1 MRNASR
7 SPASVRSTA
16 MASLS
21 MVVST
26 LGLIRFIRQDFGV
39 AVRSNSVYG
48 GGCIRGTDRLKPGS
62 ERPQGQK
69 APLSYRG
76 FAVKG
81 RLRVGEKCLW
91 FAALM
96 EIPYHCKGFAG

>member
-21 MVVST
+21 TVVST
-26 LGLIRFIRQDFGV
+26 LSLIRFIRQDFGV

-48 GGCIRGTDRLKPGS
+48 GSCIRGTDRLKHGW
-62 ERPQGQK
+62 ERPQGK
-69 APLSYRG
+69 RRPWATG
-76 FAVKG
+76 AFAVKG
-81 RLRVGEKCLW
+81 RLRVGEKWLW
-91 FAALM
+91 FAALV
-96 EIPYHCKGFAG
+96 EIP